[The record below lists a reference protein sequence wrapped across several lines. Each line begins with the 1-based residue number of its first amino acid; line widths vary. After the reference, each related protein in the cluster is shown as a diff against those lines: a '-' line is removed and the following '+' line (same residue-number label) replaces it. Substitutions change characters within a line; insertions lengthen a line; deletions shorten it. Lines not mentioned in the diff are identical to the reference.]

1 MKIIKRPKYMI
12 KTMRAVRCS
21 SRMKLVSGAAGEESI
36 EVSVLR

>member
-1 MKIIKRPKYMI
+1 MV

-36 EVSVLR
+36 ELSVLK